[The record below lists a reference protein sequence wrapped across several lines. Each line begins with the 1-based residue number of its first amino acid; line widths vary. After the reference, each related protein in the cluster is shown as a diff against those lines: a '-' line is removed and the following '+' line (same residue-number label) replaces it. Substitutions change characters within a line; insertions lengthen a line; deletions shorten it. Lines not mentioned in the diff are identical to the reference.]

1 MFKRMRWI
9 AMGMGVGATGS
20 VWVRRRLRRFLKS
33 YTPPAVATRAAASAR
48 DEFKAA
54 WTEGREAMR
63 QREAELRGDATRRAR
78 PTGSLPGPTSP
89 QPTPPSGS

>member
-1 MFKRMRWI
+1 MFKRLRWI
-9 AMGMGVGATGS
+9 AMGISVGATGS
-20 VWVRRRLRRFLKS
+20 VYVQRRLRRFLKS

-63 QREAELRGDATRRAR
+63 QRETELRR
-78 PTGSLPGPTSP
+78 GSAP
-89 QPTPPSGS
+89 PTPPGP

>member
-1 MFKRMRWI
+1 MFKRIRWI

-20 VWVRRRLRRFLKS
+20 VVVRRKLRRFLKS

-63 QREAELRGDATRRAR
+63 QREAELRGDAARRTP
-78 PTGSLPGPTSP
+78 PTGS
-89 QPTPPSGS
+89 

>member
-1 MFKRMRWI
+1 VFKRMRWM

-48 DEFKAA
+48 NEFKAA

-63 QREAELRGDATRRAR
+63 QREAELRGDTTRR
-78 PTGSLPGPTSP
+78 
-89 QPTPPSGS
+89 TPPAGP

>member
-1 MFKRMRWI
+1 MFKRVRWI
-9 AMGMGVGATGS
+9 VMGMGMGATGS

-33 YTPPAVATRAAASAR
+33 YSPPAVATRAAASAK

-63 QREAELRGDATRRAR
+63 QREAELRGDPGRR
-78 PTGSLPGPTSP
+78 
-89 QPTPPSGS
+89 PPPAAS

>member
-1 MFKRMRWI
+1 VFKRMRWM

-63 QREAELRGDATRRAR
+63 QREAELRGDTTRR
-78 PTGSLPGPTSP
+78 
-89 QPTPPSGS
+89 TPPAGP